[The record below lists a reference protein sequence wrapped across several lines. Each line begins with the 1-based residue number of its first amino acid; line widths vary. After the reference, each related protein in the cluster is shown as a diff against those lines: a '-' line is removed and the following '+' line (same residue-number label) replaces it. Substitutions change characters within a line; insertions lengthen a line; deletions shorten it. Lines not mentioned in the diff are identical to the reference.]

1 MLLTIVGYAIII
13 IIILLLIKE
22 KASLP
27 PIFILVPIIGAL
39 ICGFTFGEICGFV
52 SEGINAV
59 LNTAILFAFSIL
71 YFSILGEIGI
81 FDALARFL
89 VKHMGNNIFVLLLVT
104 FIMATIIQIDGS
116 GAMTMLITIPI
127 MLPLYDAMKIRRT
140 VLVCVCS
147 MGAGVMNMLPW
158 CSAML
163 RVSAGTGL
171 EAQDIWK
178 QVLPIQI
185 VTFIAGLLVTLMIGM
200 IEKRRGV
207 GMNDQEFLMMKRN
220 METHVELKV
229 PISIAVIDIVIT
241 IVLIALLL
249 TGAVTSTVGFM
260 AGLGIILV
268 VNYRTTK
275 EQDDIIK
282 KYSKTAYPL
291 VLTILA
297 IGVMLG
303 IMQGPGAIEASA
315 KSLMNMMPDSCGR
328 YITLIYGILGVPISM
343 LIGSDCC
350 YSVIAPLLGTIS
362 SYYGGGMMQ
371 AASAVIITS
380 SMAASVSFV
389 GPVPYMTVGLAGI
402 SMNENVRFSFKYL
415 WLMGIIMVVS
425 AKLLG
430 II

>member
-1 MLLTIVGYAIII
+1 MLLTIVGYGIIAAIII
-13 IIILLLIKE
+13 LLIKE

-27 PIFILVPIIGAL
+27 PIFILVPVIGAL
-39 ICGFTFGEICGFV
+39 ICGFSMNEICGFV
-52 SEGINAV
+52 AQGMDAV

-81 FDALARFL
+81 FDVLANFL
-89 VKHMGNNIFVLLLVT
+89 VKRMGNNIFVLLLIT
-104 FIMATIIQIDGS
+104 FVMATVIQMDGS
-116 GAMTMLITIPI
+116 GAMTMLITIPM

-140 VLVCVCS
+140 VLVCICS

-171 EAQDIWK
+171 EAQEIWK
-178 QVLPIQI
+178 YLLPVQASAFAFGLMITILIGLIEYRKGAGMKKEDFQKLKQKMTASTELRVPIPVAIFDVAITLGLIVLLLMGI
-185 VTFIAGLLVTLMIGM
+185 VTT
-200 IEKRRGV
+200 
-207 GMNDQEFLMMKRN
+207 
-220 METHVELKV
+220 
-229 PISIAVIDIVIT
+229 
-241 IVLIALLL
+241 
-249 TGAVTSTVGFM
+249 TVGFM

-268 VNYRTTK
+268 VNYPSIQ
-275 EQDDIIK
+275 EQDRIIK
-282 KYSKTAYPL
+282 HFSVTAYPL
-291 VLTILA
+291 VLTILS

-303 IMQGPGAIEASA
+303 IMQGTGTIEAIARSLMSLVPA
-315 KSLMNMMPDSCGR
+315 KSGQLV
-328 YITLIYGILGVPISM
+328 TFIYGLVGVPISM

-371 AASAVIITS
+371 AAASVIITS

-402 SMNENVRFSFKYL
+402 SMNENVRYSFKWL
-415 WLMGIIMVVS
+415 WIVGILMIVS
-425 AKLLG
+425 AKILG
-430 II
+430 IV